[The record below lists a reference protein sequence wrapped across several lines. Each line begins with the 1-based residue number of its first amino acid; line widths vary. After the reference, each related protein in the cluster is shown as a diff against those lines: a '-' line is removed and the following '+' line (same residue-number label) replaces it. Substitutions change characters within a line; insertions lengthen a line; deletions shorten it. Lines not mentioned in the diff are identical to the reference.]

1 MEASKDMQRVHNI
14 VPVVAGIAALGLL
27 LSGCGAGSANSS
39 SQSAIRV
46 VSSINQWG
54 SVAQSLGGSH
64 VEVTN
69 ILSNTSLEAHDY
81 EPTTADV
88 STIST
93 ADIIVVNGAGYDS
106 WAQHAAESTKA
117 TVVNAAQVAGI
128 KDGSNPHIWF
138 SAAVRKAFA
147 KALSDAYAQKDP
159 QHSAEYSKNFEQ
171 WESAEQDLQSQI
183 DTAKSTTEGKTYVAT
198 ESVGWYLAD
207 DLGMKDG
214 TDSGYAQA
222 MSNESEP
229 SASDI
234 LAMQNTLSS
243 GDAALLIVNSQES
256 NSVSER
262 IAATAKEHNIPIVEL
277 SEQMPQQY
285 SDLHEWIG
293 ALVKAFAA
301 A

>member
-1 MEASKDMQRVHNI
+1 MEARKNMQRVHNI
-14 VPVVAGIAALGLL
+14 VSVVAGIAALGLL
-27 LSGCGAGSANSS
+27 LSGCGTGSTNNSS
-39 SQSAIRV
+39 QAAIRV
-46 VSSINQWG
+46 SSSINQWG

-69 ILSNTSLEAHDY
+69 ILSNTSVEAHDY

-88 STIST
+88 SAISA

>member
-1 MEASKDMQRVHNI
+1 MQRVHNI

-88 STIST
+88 SAIST

-138 SAAVRKAFA
+138 SSAVRKAFA

-243 GDAALLIVNSQES
+243 GDVALLIVNSQES

-293 ALVKAFAA
+293 ALVKAFAVA
-301 A
+301 

>member
-1 MEASKDMQRVHNI
+1 MQRVHNI
-14 VPVVAGIAALGLL
+14 VSVVAGIAALGLL
-27 LSGCGAGSANSS
+27 LSGCGTGSTNNSS
-39 SQSAIRV
+39 QAAIRV
-46 VSSINQWG
+46 SSSINQWG

-69 ILSNTSLEAHDY
+69 ILSNTSVEAHDY

-88 STIST
+88 SAISA

-106 WAQHAAESTKA
+106 WAQQAAESTKA

>member
-1 MEASKDMQRVHNI
+1 MQRVHNI

>member
-1 MEASKDMQRVHNI
+1 MQRVHNI
-14 VPVVAGIAALGLL
+14 VSVVAGIAALGLL
-27 LSGCGAGSANSS
+27 LSGCGTGSTNNSS
-39 SQSAIRV
+39 QAAIRV
-46 VSSINQWG
+46 SSSINQWG

-69 ILSNTSLEAHDY
+69 ILSNTSVEAHDY

-88 STIST
+88 SAISA